1 MTREK
6 GPWDSEPDEEPP
18 QMIRLPQTSENH
30 YRYDLWAV
38 LIVAVAFV
46 VWGLVWMFPGAVASP
61 EDWSRVAYLLLAL
74 AVVAGGLL
82 RARQITLGRTA
93 GYVAIWVGILAVLV
107 LGYSYRGEL
116 GDVATRVLSAFA
128 PGYAVSARPHEM
140 VVSQDDQDN
149 YVVIGQVNGQ
159 PVRFTVDTGAS
170 DIVLS
175 PADARRL
182 GVDVAQLTYPIQVQ
196 TANGPGRSAPYTA
209 QSLAIGDLRFSDVS
223 MEIDSKP
230 MPTSLLGMAF
240 LNRLE
245 SYQVKGRRLYLKGR
259 DQAP

>member
-1 MTREK
+1 MTWEK
-6 GPWDSEPDEEPP
+6 GPWDREPEAA
-18 QMIRLPQTSENH
+18 PQTV
-30 YRYDLWAV
+30 RRPFRLGLWIGV
-38 LIVAVAFV
+38 LVAA
-46 VWGLVWMFPGAVASP
+46 GLAAWALFRLFPGAVASG
-61 EDWSRVAYLLLAL
+61 EDWSRVVYLLLAL
-74 AVVAGGLL
+74 AVVSAGLL
-82 RARQITLGRTA
+82 RARRITLGRMA
-93 GYVAIWVGILAVLV
+93 GYVAIWVGVLAVLV

-116 GDVATRVLSAFA
+116 GDVATRVRSAFA

-259 DQAP
+259 DQVP